1 MADLLSIG
9 LSGLAAS
16 KTQLSI
22 TGHNISNVNTPGYSR
37 QDATQA
43 TRSPQFSGAGYI
55 GSGTTL
61 VEVRRSYSEFL
72 TSQLRSSTSLS
83 GDVEAYKSQIDQ
95 LDSLLAGTTT
105 GITPSLQKFFSAMQ
119 TAAEDPANIPARQ
132 LVLAEAE
139 GLARRFNTVYDRLSE
154 QNNFTNKQMSAV
166 TDQVNR
172 LAGSIGKLNESI
184 AIAAANGK
192 QPNDLLDARDEAVR
206 QLSGYIGVTVVPQ
219 DDSSFNIFIGSGQPL
234 VVGSA
239 VAKLEVVPG
248 QGDPN
253 RHEVQF
259 ISGGSRQGIT
269 SQISGGELGGL
280 VRYRQEVLDSTMNS
294 LGRLALAVSDQVNT
308 QLGQGL
314 DLKGQVGSALFGDY
328 NDPALAKLR
337 VNAFAENTGNIQPE
351 LYITASDLLTTS
363 DYRVEFD
370 GAGYT
375 ARRLSDGKAMTVSP
389 AAPGAYPATLT
400 FSDPNVT
407 PPALPRDQ
415 GFELVIGSSP
425 AAGDKFSLQPTRRG
439 ASDIKA
445 TLDQA
450 DQLAFAAPMRAES
463 KLQNRGTGVIGQP
476 SLVAGPSPISRTA
489 LAVANLPLGANL
501 SADGKTYT
509 LGALPTGWSYVAK
522 GGDPIVPQ
530 RSANGDLIEP
540 LADQDGNPLARVMD
554 EDGQPLEVNGQPVV
568 APAMT
573 LGNSNTVRLAY
584 AAADGETYQFEL
596 SMSGRPMAGDEFAL
610 AFNQNGVSDN
620 RNALKLVELQSKQTV
635 GVTGGIAGSGFSFT
649 DGYGELVER
658 VGTLT
663 AQARM
668 DSEAT
673 GAILKQATDNRD
685 SLSAVNLD
693 EEAANLIKF
702 EQYYNASAQI
712 IQVARSLFDTLISS
726 FR

>member
-1 MADLLSIG
+1 MADLLNIG
-9 LSGLAAS
+9 LSGLSAS

-22 TGHNISNVNTPGYSR
+22 TGHNITNVNTPGFSR
-37 QDATQA
+37 QNASQA
-43 TRSPQFSGAGYI
+43 TTSPQFSGAGYI

-61 VEVRRSYSEFL
+61 VDVRRTYSEFL
-72 TSQLRSSTSLS
+72 TNQVRSSTALNS
-83 GDVEAYKSQIDQ
+83 DVAAYKSQIDQ
-95 LDSLLAGTTT
+95 LDSLLAGSTT
-105 GITPSLQKFFSAMQ
+105 GITPSLQSFFSALQ

-154 QNNFTNKQMSAV
+154 QNSFTNKQMAAV

-172 LAGSIGKLNESI
+172 LAGSIGSLNEAI
-184 AIAAANGK
+184 AVAAANGK

-206 QLSGYIGVTVVPQ
+206 QLSSYIGVTVVPQ

-234 VVGSA
+234 VVGSS
-239 VAKLEVVPG
+239 VARLEVVPG

-253 RHEVQF
+253 RHEVQY

-269 SQISGGELGGL
+269 SQITGGELGGL
-280 VRYRQEVLDSTMNS
+280 IRYREEVLDSTMNS
-294 LGRLALAVSDQVNT
+294 LGRLALAVSDQINS

-337 VNAFAENTGNIQPE
+337 VNAFSGNSSSAQPALNITNT
-351 LYITASDLLTTS
+351 SSLTTS
-363 DYRVEFD
+363 DYLMEYD
-370 GAGYT
+370 GSSYKV
-375 ARRLSDGKAMTVSP
+375 RRLSDNQPMTVTP
-389 AAPGAYPATLT
+389 TVDDDGNLMLT
-400 FSDPNVT
+400 IADKNG
-407 PPALPRDQ
+407 RDQ
-415 GFELVIGSSP
+415 GFQIVPGTLSP
-425 AAGDKFSLQPTRRG
+425 AAGDKFTLQPTRRG
-439 ASDIKA
+439 ATDISA
-445 TLDQA
+445 ILDQA
-450 DQLAFAAPMRAES
+450 DQLAFASPVRAES
-463 KLQNRGTGVIGQP
+463 DLQNAGTGAISQP
-476 SLVAGPSPISRTA
+476 DMVSAPSPIS
-489 LAVANLPLGANL
+489 LADLEEAFGSSGLELKASVSG
-501 SADGKTYT
+501 DTYT
-509 LGALPTGWSYVAK
+509 LTLPTGWSYVDEN
-522 GGDPIVPQ
+522 GEPLVDEDT
-530 RSANGDLIEP
+530 GDLLTPEFK
-540 LADQDGNPLARVMD
+540 A
-554 EDGQPLEVNGQPVV
+554 
-568 APAMT
+568 
-573 LGNSNTVRLAY
+573 GNSNSVRLAY
-584 AAADGETYQFEL
+584 TGASGETYQFDF
-596 SMSGRPMAGDEFAL
+596 SVSGRPQTGDSFSL
-610 AFNQNGVSDN
+610 TFNQSGVSDN
-620 RNALKLVELQSKQTV
+620 RNALKLADLQSKQTV
-635 GVTGGIAGSGFSFT
+635 GVDGSVAGSGFSFT

-668 DSEAT
+668 DNEAT

>member
-22 TGHNISNVNTPGYSR
+22 TGHNITNVNTPGYSR
-37 QDATQA
+37 QDASQA

-55 GSGTTL
+55 GSGTSL
-61 VEVRRSYSEFL
+61 VDVRRSYSEFL
-72 TSQLRSSTSLS
+72 TSQLRSSTSLNR
-83 GDVEAYKSQIDQ
+83 DVEAYKSQIDQ

-105 GITPSLQKFFSAMQ
+105 GITPSLQKFFSALQ

-172 LAGSIGKLNESI
+172 LAGSIGSLNEAI

-219 DDSSFNIFIGSGQPL
+219 DDSSFNVFIGSGQPL
-234 VVGSA
+234 VVGST

-269 SQISGGELGGL
+269 SQITGGELGGL
-280 VRYRQEVLDSTMNS
+280 IRYREEVLDSTMNS
-294 LGRLALAVSDQVNT
+294 LGRLSLAVSDQVNT
-308 QLGQGL
+308 QLKQGL
-314 DLKGQVGSALFGDY
+314 DLKGDVGVDLFKDINSADLVDKRSFPTGIDVSIT
-328 NDPALAKLR
+328 DTSKL
-337 VNAFAENTGNIQPE
+337 
-351 LYITASDLLTTS
+351 TASD
-363 DYRVEFD
+363 YQVEFVSAGTFRIRPSG
-370 GAGYT
+370 GAWLAGTHPVDSAIAELGFSISAPADPSVTSYT
-375 ARRLSDGKAMTVSP
+375 VM
-389 AAPGAYPATLT
+389 
-400 FSDPNVT
+400 
-407 PPALPRDQ
+407 
-415 GFELVIGSSP
+415 
-425 AAGDKFSLQPTRRG
+425 PTRRA
-439 ASDIKA
+439 ASGIAVD
-445 TLDQA
+445 LDQA
-450 DQLAFAAPMRAES
+450 DQLAFAAPVRSEAE
-463 KLQNRGTGVIGQP
+463 LQNAGTGVIGQP
-476 SLVAGPSPISRTA
+476 DLLLGPSPISFTA
-489 LAVANLPLGANL
+489 LQGVFGSTGSTLTFTADPDAVTIAGG
-501 SADGKTYT
+501 SAQFRIVNNSTT
-509 LGALPTGWSYVAK
+509 PPTVSF
-522 GGDPIVPQ
+522 
-530 RSANGDLIEP
+530 
-540 LADQDGNPLARVMD
+540 
-554 EDGQPLEVNGQPVV
+554 
-568 APAMT
+568 
-573 LGNSNTVRLAY
+573 SNTATVTPGQRNSLILE
-584 AAADGETYQFEL
+584 GGGYQFEFSL
-596 SMSGRPMAGDEFAL
+596 SGTPKDGDEFTMD
-610 AFNQNGVSDN
+610 FNQSGVSDN
-620 RNALKLVELQSKQTV
+620 RNALKLVDLQSKQTV
-635 GVTGGIAGSGFSFT
+635 GVSLGADGKVISGVSFT

-673 GAILKQATDNRD
+673 GSILKQATDNRD

>member
-9 LSGLAAS
+9 LSGLSAS

-22 TGHNISNVNTPGYSR
+22 TGHNITNVNTPGYSR
-37 QDATQA
+37 QDASQA

-55 GSGTTL
+55 GSGTSL
-61 VEVRRSYSEFL
+61 VDVRRSYSEFL
-72 TSQLRSSTSLS
+72 TSQLRSSTSLNS
-83 GDVEAYKSQIDQ
+83 DVEAYKSQIDQ

-105 GITPSLQKFFSAMQ
+105 GITPSLQKFFSALQ

-154 QNNFTNKQMSAV
+154 QNSFTNKQMSAV

-172 LAGSIGKLNESI
+172 LAGSIGSLNEAI

-219 DDSSFNIFIGSGQPL
+219 DDSSFNVFIGSGQPL
-234 VVGSA
+234 VVGST

-269 SQISGGELGGL
+269 SQITGGELGGL
-280 VRYRQEVLDSTMNS
+280 IRYREEVLDSTMNS
-294 LGRLALAVSDQVNT
+294 LGRLSLAVSDQVNT
-308 QLGQGL
+308 QLRQGL
-314 DLKGQVGSALFGDY
+314 DLKGDVGEALFGNY
-328 NDPALAKLR
+328 NEPALAKLR
-337 VNAFAENTGNIQPE
+337 VNAFAGNSNAQPV
-351 LYITASDLLTTS
+351 LNITDPSVLTTS
-363 DYRVEFD
+363 DYLMEYDASGPKV
-370 GAGYT
+370 
-375 ARRLSDGKAMTVSP
+375 RRLSDNQLM
-389 AAPGAYPATLT
+389 
-400 FSDPNVT
+400 NVT
-407 PPALPRDQ
+407 DTTPPTGVLTITDKAGVDQ
-415 GFELVIGSSP
+415 GFQVVLGSP
-425 AAGDKFSLQPTRRG
+425 APVAGDKFSLQPTRRG
-439 ASDIKA
+439 AADIKA

-450 DQLAFAAPMRAES
+450 DQLAFAAPVRAQS
-463 KLQNRGTGVIGQP
+463 TLQNSGTGMIGQP
-476 SLVAGPSPISRTA
+476 DLLSGPSPIDAAALSTA
-489 LAVANLPLGANL
+489 FEELTLTY
-501 SADGKTYT
+501 DGNGLT
-509 LGALPTGWSYVAK
+509 LPTPPPAGLTLSPAS
-522 GGDPIVPQ
+522 IT
-530 RSANGDLIEP
+530 A
-540 LADQDGNPLARVMD
+540 
-554 EDGQPLEVNGQPVV
+554 GQTNTLNLTLTTGT
-568 APAMT
+568 AP
-573 LGNSNTVRLAY
+573 NQQQYIFEFTV
-584 AAADGETYQFEL
+584 
-596 SMSGRPMAGDEFAL
+596 SGRPAANDTFSFN
-610 AFNQNGVSDN
+610 FNQSGVSDN
-620 RNALKLVELQSKQTV
+620 RNALKLVDLQTKQTV
-635 GVTGGIAGSGFSFT
+635 GVSANVAGSGFSFT

-673 GAILKQATDNRD
+673 GSILKQATDNRD

>member
-1 MADLLSIG
+1 MADLLNIG
-9 LSGLAAS
+9 LSGLSAS

-22 TGHNISNVNTPGYSR
+22 TGHNITNVNTPGFSR
-37 QDATQA
+37 QSANQA
-43 TRSPQFSGAGYI
+43 TTAPQFSGAGYI

-61 VEVRRSYSEFL
+61 IDVRRTYSEFL
-72 TSQLRSSTSLS
+72 TSQVRSSTALNS
-83 GDVEAYKSQIDQ
+83 DVAAYKSQIDQ

-105 GITPSLQKFFSAMQ
+105 GITPSLQSFFSALQ

-132 LVLAEAE
+132 LVLAESE

-154 QNNFTNKQMSAV
+154 QNSFTNKQMSAV

-172 LAGSIGKLNESI
+172 LAGSIGSLNEAI
-184 AIAAANGK
+184 AVAAANGK

-206 QLSGYIGVTVVPQ
+206 DLSTYIGVTVVPQ

-234 VVGSA
+234 VVGSS
-239 VAKLEVVPG
+239 VARLEVVPG

-269 SQISGGELGGL
+269 SQITGGELGGL
-280 VRYRQEVLDSTMNS
+280 IRYREEVLDTTMNS
-294 LGRLALAVSDQVNT
+294 LGRLALAVSDQVNS

-328 NDPALAKLR
+328 NDPALMKLR
-337 VNAFAENTGNIQPE
+337 VNAFSGNTTNAQPAMK
-351 LYITASDLLTTS
+351 ITETSLLTTS
-363 DYRVEFD
+363 DYLMEYD
-370 GAGYT
+370 GTNYKV
-375 ARRLSDGKAMTVSP
+375 RRLSDNQPMTATP
-389 AAPGAYPATLT
+389 AADGTLVIK
-400 FSDPNVT
+400 DKNG
-407 PPALPRDQ
+407 RDQ
-415 GFELVIGSSP
+415 GFQIVPGSPSP
-425 AAGDKFSLQPTRRG
+425 VAGDKFTLQPTRRG
-439 ASDIKA
+439 ATDVTA
-445 TLDQA
+445 VLDQA
-450 DQLAFAAPMRAES
+450 DQLAFAAPVRAES
-463 KLQNRGTGVIGQP
+463 HLQNSGNGAIGQP
-476 SLVAGPSPISRTA
+476 DMISGPSPIDSA
-489 LAVANLPLGANL
+489 ELKAVF
-501 SADGKTYT
+501 DGLTLTYDGT
-509 LGALPTGWSYVAK
+509 GLVLPTPAPAGLVLTPSAITAGQTNK
-522 GGDPIVPQ
+522 LGLTLTTGTAPDQ
-530 RSANGDLIEP
+530 REYKFEFTVSGRPANGD
-540 LADQDGNPLARVMD
+540 
-554 EDGQPLEVNGQPVV
+554 
-568 APAMT
+568 T
-573 LGNSNTVRLAY
+573 FS
-584 AAADGETYQFEL
+584 F
-596 SMSGRPMAGDEFAL
+596 S
-610 AFNQNGVSDN
+610 FNQSGVSDN
-620 RNALKLVELQSKQTV
+620 RNALKLVDLQSKQTV
-635 GVTGGIAGSGFSFT
+635 GVDGTVAGSGFSFT

-668 DSEAT
+668 DNDAT

>member
-22 TGHNISNVNTPGYSR
+22 TGHNITNVNTPGYSR

-83 GDVEAYKSQIDQ
+83 ADVEAYKSQINQ

-105 GITPSLQKFFSAMQ
+105 GITPSLQKFFSALQ

-172 LAGSIGKLNESI
+172 LAGSIGSLNEAI

-219 DDSSFNIFIGSGQPL
+219 DDKSFNIFIGSGQPL
-234 VVGSA
+234 VVGST
-239 VAKLEVVPG
+239 VARLEVVPG

-269 SQISGGELGGL
+269 SQITGGELGGL
-280 VRYRQEVLDSTMNS
+280 IRYREEVLDSTMNS

-314 DLKGQVGSALFGDY
+314 DLKGQVGSALFGNY
-328 NDPALAKLR
+328 NDPALARLR
-337 VNAFAENTGNIQPE
+337 VNAFAGNSNAQPVLNITNTSQ
-351 LYITASDLLTTS
+351 LSTS
-363 DYRVEFD
+363 DYLMEYD
-370 GAGYT
+370 GSSYKI
-375 ARRLSDGKAMTVSP
+375 RRLSDNQLMTATENP
-389 AAPGAYPATLT
+389 AGTLSIT
-400 FSDPNVT
+400 DKNG
-407 PPALPRDQ
+407 RDQ
-415 GFELVIGSSP
+415 GFQIVLGNLPP
-425 AAGDKFSLQPTRRG
+425 APGDKFSLQPTRRG

-450 DQLAFAAPMRAES
+450 DQLAFAAPIRAES

-476 SLVAGPSPISRTA
+476 SLVAGPSPISRDA
-489 LAVANLPLGANL
+489 LAVANLSLGANL

-540 LADQDGNPLARVMD
+540 LADQDGNPLARVLD
-554 EDGQPLEVNGQPVV
+554 DDGQPLEVNGQPVV

-573 LGNSNTVRLAY
+573 MGNSNTVRLAY
-584 AAADGETYQFEL
+584 AAADGETYRFEL

-620 RNALKLVELQSKQTV
+620 RNALKLVDLQSKQTV
-635 GVTGGIAGSGFSFT
+635 GVTAGIAGSGFSFT

-712 IQVARSLFDTLISS
+712 IQVARSLFDTLIST

>member
-22 TGHNISNVNTPGYSR
+22 TGHNITNVNTPGYSR
-37 QDATQA
+37 QDASQA

-55 GSGTTL
+55 GSGTSL
-61 VEVRRSYSEFL
+61 VDVRRSYSEFL
-72 TSQLRSSTSLS
+72 TSQLRSSTSLNR
-83 GDVEAYKSQIDQ
+83 DVEAYKSQIDQ

-105 GITPSLQKFFSAMQ
+105 GITPSLQKFFSALQ

-154 QNNFTNKQMSAV
+154 QNNFTNKQMAAV

-172 LAGSIGKLNESI
+172 LAGSIGSLNEAI
-184 AIAAANGK
+184 AVAAANGK

-219 DDSSFNIFIGSGQPL
+219 DDSSFNVFIGSGQPL
-234 VVGSA
+234 VVGST

-269 SQISGGELGGL
+269 SQITGGELGGL
-280 VRYRQEVLDSTMNS
+280 IRYREEVLDSTMNS
-294 LGRLALAVSDQVNT
+294 LGRLSLAVSDQVNT
-308 QLGQGL
+308 QLRQGL
-314 DLKGQVGSALFGDY
+314 DLKGDVGEALFGNY
-328 NDPALAKLR
+328 NEPALAKLR
-337 VNAFAENTGNIQPE
+337 VNAFAGNSNAQPV
-351 LYITASDLLTTS
+351 LNITDPSVLTTS
-363 DYRVEFD
+363 DYLMEYDPSGPKV
-370 GAGYT
+370 
-375 ARRLSDGKAMTVSP
+375 RRLSDNQLM
-389 AAPGAYPATLT
+389 
-400 FSDPNVT
+400 NVT
-407 PPALPRDQ
+407 DTTPPTGVLTITDKAGVDQ
-415 GFELVIGSSP
+415 GFQVVLGSP
-425 AAGDKFSLQPTRRG
+425 APVADDKFSLQPTRRG
-439 ASDIKA
+439 AADITA
-445 TLDQA
+445 VLDQA
-450 DQLAFAAPMRAES
+450 DQLAFAAPVRAEAG
-463 KLQNRGTGVIGQP
+463 LQNSGTGKITQP
-476 SLVAGPSPISRTA
+476 DLVSVLDASNPE
-489 LAVANLPLGANL
+489 LAVDAKQAMEALQ
-501 SADGKTYT
+501 TY
-509 LGALPTGWSYVAK
+509 
-522 GGDPIVPQ
+522 
-530 RSANGDLIEP
+530 
-540 LADQDGNPLARVMD
+540 
-554 EDGQPLEVNGQPVV
+554 
-568 APAMT
+568 
-573 LGNSNTVRLAY
+573 LGNGRLLEFG
-584 AAADGETYQFEL
+584 AAGNFSLPAGVTSVPDLAAGGFKSGQTNSVKLAFETGGYKYEL
-596 SMSGRPMAGDEFAL
+596 SVQLSGTPNAGDDFTL
-610 AFNQNGVSDN
+610 DFNQSGVSDN
-620 RNALKLVELQSKQTV
+620 RNALKLVDLQSKQTV
-635 GVTGGIAGSGFSFT
+635 GVSLDADGNVISGVSFT

-673 GAILKQATDNRD
+673 GSILKQATDNRD

>member
-22 TGHNISNVNTPGYSR
+22 TGHNITNVNTPGYSR

-83 GDVEAYKSQIDQ
+83 ADVEAYKSQINQ

-105 GITPSLQKFFSAMQ
+105 GITPSLQKFFSALQ

-172 LAGSIGKLNESI
+172 LAGSIGSLNEAI

-219 DDSSFNIFIGSGQPL
+219 DDSSFNVFIGSGQPL
-234 VVGSA
+234 VVGSK
-239 VAKLEVVPG
+239 VARLEVVPG

-269 SQISGGELGGL
+269 SQITGGELGGL
-280 VRYRQEVLDSTMNS
+280 IRYREEVLDSTMNS
-294 LGRLALAVSDQVNT
+294 LGRLALSVSDQVNA

-314 DLKGQVGSALFGDY
+314 DLKGQVGSALFGNY

-337 VNAFAENTGNIQPE
+337 VNAFVGNSNAQP
-351 LYITASDLLTTS
+351 LMNITDTSVLTTS
-363 DYRVEFD
+363 DYLMEYD
-370 GAGYT
+370 GSSYKV
-375 ARRLSDGKAMTVSP
+375 RRLSDNQLMTVAENP
-389 AAPGAYPATLT
+389 VGTLSFT
-400 FSDPNVT
+400 DKNG
-407 PPALPRDQ
+407 RDQ
-415 GFELVIGSSP
+415 GFQVVLGNP
-425 AAGDKFSLQPTRRG
+425 APTAGDKFSLQPTRRG

-450 DQLAFAAPMRAES
+450 DQLAFAAPVRAQS
-463 KLQNRGTGVIGQP
+463 TLQNSGTGAIGQP
-476 SLVAGPSPISRTA
+476 NLLSAPSPIDPAA
-489 LAVANLPLGANL
+489 LAAAFEGLTLTY
-501 SADGKTYT
+501 DGSGLT
-509 LGALPTGWSYVAK
+509 LPT
-522 GGDPIVPQ
+522 P
-530 RSANGDLIEP
+530 
-540 LADQDGNPLARVMD
+540 
-554 EDGQPLEVNGQPVV
+554 
-568 APAMT
+568 APAGLVLSPSTVTAGQTNT
-573 LGNSNTVRLAY
+573 LNLTLTTGTAPNEQQYS
-584 AAADGETYQFEL
+584 FEFTL
-596 SMSGRPMAGDEFAL
+596 SGRPAAGDTFT
-610 AFNQNGVSDN
+610 FNYNQSGVSDN
-620 RNALKLVELQSKQTV
+620 RNALKLVDLQSKQTV
-635 GVTGGIAGSGFSFT
+635 GVTAGIAGSGFSFT

-712 IQVARSLFDTLISS
+712 IQVARSLFDTLIST

>member
-22 TGHNISNVNTPGYSR
+22 TGHNITNVNTPGYSR
-37 QDATQA
+37 QDASQA

-55 GSGTTL
+55 GSGTSL
-61 VEVRRSYSEFL
+61 VDVRRSYSEFL
-72 TSQLRSSTSLS
+72 TSQLRSSTSLNR
-83 GDVEAYKSQIDQ
+83 DVEAYKSQIDQ

-105 GITPSLQKFFSAMQ
+105 GITPSLQSFFSALQ

-154 QNNFTNKQMSAV
+154 QNNFTNKQMAAV

-172 LAGSIGKLNESI
+172 LAGSIGSLNEAI
-184 AIAAANGK
+184 AVAAANGK

-234 VVGSA
+234 VVGST

-259 ISGGSRQGIT
+259 VSGGSRQGVT
-269 SQISGGELGGL
+269 SQITGGELGGL
-280 VRYRQEVLDSTMNS
+280 IRYREEVLDSTMNS

-314 DLKGQVGSALFGDY
+314 DLKGQVGSVLFGNY
-328 NDPALAKLR
+328 NDPALARLR
-337 VNAFAENTGNIQPE
+337 VNAFAGNSNAQPVLNVTNTSQ
-351 LYITASDLLTTS
+351 LSTS
-363 DYRVEFD
+363 DYLMEYD
-370 GAGYT
+370 GSSYKI
-375 ARRLSDGKAMTVSP
+375 RRLSDNQLMTATENP
-389 AAPGAYPATLT
+389 AGTLSIT
-400 FSDPNVT
+400 DKNG
-407 PPALPRDQ
+407 RDQ
-415 GFELVIGSSP
+415 GFQIVLGNPPP
-425 AAGDKFSLQPTRRG
+425 APGDKFSLQPTRRG

-450 DQLAFAAPMRAES
+450 DQLAFAAPIRAES

-476 SLVAGPSPISRTA
+476 SLVAGPSPISRDA
-489 LAVANLPLGANL
+489 LAVANLSLGANL

-540 LADQDGNPLARVMD
+540 LADQDGNPLARVLD
-554 EDGQPLEVNGQPVV
+554 DDGQPLEVNGQPVV

-573 LGNSNTVRLAY
+573 MGNSNTVRLAY
-584 AAADGETYQFEL
+584 AAADGETYRFEL

-620 RNALKLVELQSKQTV
+620 RNALKLVDLQSKQTI
-635 GVTGGIAGSGFSFT
+635 GVTAGIAGSGFSFT

>member
-1 MADLLSIG
+1 MADLLNIG

-22 TGHNISNVNTPGYSR
+22 TGHNITNVNTPGYSR
-37 QDATQA
+37 QDASQA
-43 TRSPQFSGAGYI
+43 TRSAQFSGAGYI

-61 VEVRRSYSEFL
+61 VDVRRTYSEFL
-72 TSQLRSSTSLS
+72 TSQLRSSTSLYS
-83 GDVEAYKSQIDQ
+83 DVAAYKSQIDQ
-95 LDSLLAGTTT
+95 LDSLLAGSTT
-105 GITPSLQKFFSAMQ
+105 GITPSLQSFFSALQ

-154 QNNFTNKQMSAV
+154 QNSFTNKQMAAV

-172 LAGSIGKLNESI
+172 LAGSIGSLNEAI
-184 AIAAANGK
+184 AVAAANGK

-206 QLSGYIGVTVVPQ
+206 QLSTYIGVTVVPQ

-234 VVGSA
+234 VVGSS
-239 VAKLEVVPG
+239 VARLEVVPG

-269 SQISGGELGGL
+269 SQITGGELGGL
-280 VRYRQEVLDSTMNS
+280 IRYREEVLDSTMNS
-294 LGRLALAVSDQVNT
+294 LGRLALAVSDQINS

-314 DLKGQVGSALFGDY
+314 DLKGQVGAALFGDY

-337 VNAFAENTGNIQPE
+337 VNAYSGNSGNAQPA
-351 LYITASDLLTTS
+351 LNITDTSVLTTS
-363 DYRVEFD
+363 DYLMEYD
-370 GAGYT
+370 GTNYKV
-375 ARRLSDGKAMTVSP
+375 RRLSDNQPMTVTT
-389 AAPGAYPATLT
+389 AADGTLT
-400 FSDPNVT
+400 ITDRSG
-407 PPALPRDQ
+407 RDQ
-415 GFELVIGSSP
+415 GFQIVPGTPAP
-425 AAGDKFSLQPTRRG
+425 AAGDKFTLQPTRRG
-439 ASDIKA
+439 ATDISA
-445 TLDQA
+445 VLDQA
-450 DQLAFAAPMRAES
+450 DQLAFASPVRAGS
-463 KLQNRGTGVIGQP
+463 DLQNAGTGAISQP
-476 SLVAGPSPISRTA
+476 DMVSAPSPIDLAELNTA
-489 LAVANLPLGANL
+489 FGSGLNLTANVNAN
-501 SADGKTYT
+501 GTYT
-509 LGALPTGWSYVAK
+509 LTDAGSLPAGWSYVDEK
-522 GGDPIVPQ
+522 
-530 RSANGDLIEP
+530 
-540 LADQDGNPLARVMD
+540 GNPLAA
-554 EDGQPLEVNGQPVV
+554 
-568 APAMT
+568 APT
-573 LGNSNTVRLAY
+573 LQSGNSNTVRLAY
-584 AAADGETYQFEL
+584 TGASGETYRFDF
-596 SMSGRPMAGDEFAL
+596 SVSGRPQTDDSFSL
-610 AFNQNGVSDN
+610 TFNQSGVSDN
-620 RNALKLVELQSKQTV
+620 RNALKLADLQSKQTV
-635 GVTGGIAGSGFSFT
+635 GVDGSVAGSGFSFT

>member
-9 LSGLAAS
+9 LSGLSAS

-22 TGHNISNVNTPGYSR
+22 TGHNITNVNTPGYSR
-37 QDATQA
+37 QDASQA

-55 GSGTTL
+55 GSGTSL
-61 VEVRRSYSEFL
+61 VDVRRSYSEFL
-72 TSQLRSSTSLS
+72 TSQLRSSTSLNS
-83 GDVEAYKSQIDQ
+83 DVKAYKSQIDQ

-105 GITPSLQKFFSAMQ
+105 GITPSLQKFFSALQ

-154 QNNFTNKQMSAV
+154 QNSFTNKQMSAV

-172 LAGSIGKLNESI
+172 LAGSIGSLNEAI

-219 DDSSFNIFIGSGQPL
+219 DDSSFNVFIGSGQPL
-234 VVGSA
+234 VVGST

-269 SQISGGELGGL
+269 SQITGGELGGL
-280 VRYRQEVLDSTMNS
+280 IRYREEVLDSTMNS
-294 LGRLALAVSDQVNT
+294 LGRLSLAVSDQVNT

-314 DLKGQVGSALFGDY
+314 DLKGNVGVDLFKDINSADLVDKRSFPTGIDVSIT
-328 NDPALAKLR
+328 DASKL
-337 VNAFAENTGNIQPE
+337 
-351 LYITASDLLTTS
+351 TASD
-363 DYRVEFD
+363 YQVEFVSAGTFRIRPSG
-370 GAGYT
+370 GAWLAGTHPVESAIAELGFSISAPADPSVTSYT
-375 ARRLSDGKAMTVSP
+375 VM
-389 AAPGAYPATLT
+389 
-400 FSDPNVT
+400 
-407 PPALPRDQ
+407 
-415 GFELVIGSSP
+415 
-425 AAGDKFSLQPTRRG
+425 PTRRA
-439 ASDIKA
+439 ASGIAID
-445 TLDQA
+445 LDQA

-463 KLQNRGTGVIGQP
+463 ELQNGGTGVIGQP
-476 SLVAGPSPISRTA
+476 DLIAGPSPIDKT
-489 LAVANLPLGANL
+489 VLGAANL
-501 SADGKTYT
+501 SFDVTLSPDGKSYS
-509 LGALPTGWSYVAK
+509 LSDPLPANWSYVDA
-522 GGDPIVPQ
+522 
-530 RSANGDLIEP
+530 A
-540 LADQDGNPLARVMD
+540 GNAVTP
-554 EDGQPLEVNGQPVV
+554 
-568 APAMT
+568 APSFVSGST
-573 LGNSNTVRLAY
+573 NTVNLAY
-584 AAADGETYQFEL
+584 TSGGETYRFQL
-596 SMSGRPMAGDEFAL
+596 SLGGRPQTGDGFSL
-610 AFNQNGVSDN
+610 SFNSSGVSDN
-620 RNALKLVELQSKQTV
+620 RNALKLVDLQSKQTV
-635 GVTGGIAGSGFSFT
+635 GVTVDATGKTISGASFT

-673 GAILKQATDNRD
+673 GSILKQATDNRD

>member
-9 LSGLAAS
+9 LSGLSAS

-22 TGHNISNVNTPGYSR
+22 TGHNITNVNTPGYSR
-37 QDATQA
+37 QDASQA

-55 GSGTTL
+55 GSGTSL
-61 VEVRRSYSEFL
+61 VDVRRSYSEFL
-72 TSQLRSSTSLS
+72 TSQLRSSTSLNS
-83 GDVEAYKSQIDQ
+83 DVEAYKSQIDQ

-105 GITPSLQKFFSAMQ
+105 GITPSLQKFFSALQ

-154 QNNFTNKQMSAV
+154 QNSFTNKQMSAV

-172 LAGSIGKLNESI
+172 LAGSIGSLNEAI

-219 DDSSFNIFIGSGQPL
+219 DDSSFNVFIGSGQPL
-234 VVGSA
+234 VVGST

-269 SQISGGELGGL
+269 SQITGGELGGL
-280 VRYRQEVLDSTMNS
+280 IRYREEVLDSTMNS
-294 LGRLALAVSDQVNT
+294 LGRLSLAVSDQVNT
-308 QLGQGL
+308 QLRQGL
-314 DLKGQVGSALFGDY
+314 DLKGGVGEALFGNY
-328 NDPALAKLR
+328 NEPALAKLR
-337 VNAFAENTGNIQPE
+337 VNAFAGNSDAQPV
-351 LYITASDLLTTS
+351 LNITDTSVLTTS
-363 DYRVEFD
+363 DYLMEYDASGPKV
-370 GAGYT
+370 
-375 ARRLSDGKAMTVSP
+375 RRLSDNQLMTVTESP
-389 AAPGAYPATLT
+389 AGTL
-400 FSDPNVT
+400 SIADKNGV
-407 PPALPRDQ
+407 DQ
-415 GFELVIGSSP
+415 GFQVVLGNP
-425 AAGDKFSLQPTRRG
+425 APAVGDKFSLQPTRRG
-439 ASDIKA
+439 AADIKA

-450 DQLAFAAPMRAES
+450 DQLAFAAPVRAES
-463 KLQNRGTGVIGQP
+463 NLQNAGTGAIGQP
-476 SLVAGPSPISRTA
+476 DMTSGPSPISISALQGLFGSNGATLTFTEPDTVTITGGTA
-489 LAVANLPLGANL
+489 QFRSVDDSTTPPTVSYSATATIQPGQSNSLVVGDAN
-501 SADGKTYT
+501 
-509 LGALPTGWSYVAK
+509 
-522 GGDPIVPQ
+522 
-530 RSANGDLIEP
+530 
-540 LADQDGNPLARVMD
+540 
-554 EDGQPLEVNGQPVV
+554 
-568 APAMT
+568 
-573 LGNSNTVRLAY
+573 
-584 AAADGETYQFEL
+584 YQFEFSL
-596 SMSGRPMAGDEFAL
+596 SGTPKDNDRFAM
-610 AFNQNGVSDN
+610 AFNQSGVSDN
-620 RNALKLVELQSKQTV
+620 RNALKLVDLQTKQTV
-635 GVTGGIAGSGFSFT
+635 GVDAAVNGSGFSFT

-673 GAILKQATDNRD
+673 GSILKQATDNRD

>member
-9 LSGLAAS
+9 LSGLSAS

-22 TGHNISNVNTPGYSR
+22 TGHNITNVNTPGYSR
-37 QDATQA
+37 QDASQA

-55 GSGTTL
+55 GSGTSL
-61 VEVRRSYSEFL
+61 VDVRRSYSEFL
-72 TSQLRSSTSLS
+72 TSQLRSSTSLNS
-83 GDVEAYKSQIDQ
+83 DVEAYKSQIDQ

-105 GITPSLQKFFSAMQ
+105 GITPSLQKFFSALQ

-154 QNNFTNKQMSAV
+154 QNSFTNKQMSAV

-172 LAGSIGKLNESI
+172 LAGSIGSLNEAI

-219 DDSSFNIFIGSGQPL
+219 DDSSFNVFIGSGQPL
-234 VVGSA
+234 VVGST

-269 SQISGGELGGL
+269 SQITGGELGGL
-280 VRYRQEVLDSTMNS
+280 IRYREEVLDSTMNS
-294 LGRLALAVSDQVNT
+294 LGRLSLAVSDQVNT
-308 QLGQGL
+308 QLRQGL
-314 DLKGQVGSALFGDY
+314 DLKGDVGVDLFKDINSADLVDKRSFPTGIDVSIT
-328 NDPALAKLR
+328 DTSKL
-337 VNAFAENTGNIQPE
+337 
-351 LYITASDLLTTS
+351 TASD
-363 DYRVEFD
+363 YQVEFVSAGTFRIRPSG
-370 GAGYT
+370 GAWLAGTHPVDSAIAELGFSISAPADPSVTSYT
-375 ARRLSDGKAMTVSP
+375 VM
-389 AAPGAYPATLT
+389 
-400 FSDPNVT
+400 
-407 PPALPRDQ
+407 
-415 GFELVIGSSP
+415 
-425 AAGDKFSLQPTRRG
+425 PTRRA
-439 ASDIKA
+439 ASGIAID
-445 TLDQA
+445 LDQA
-450 DQLAFAAPMRAES
+450 DQLAFAAPMRAASE
-463 KLQNRGTGVIGQP
+463 LQNGGTGVIGQP
-476 SLVAGPSPISRTA
+476 DLIAGPSPIDKT
-489 LAVANLPLGANL
+489 VLGAANL
-501 SADGKTYT
+501 SFDVTLSPDGKSYS
-509 LGALPTGWSYVAK
+509 LSDPLPANWSYVDA
-522 GGDPIVPQ
+522 
-530 RSANGDLIEP
+530 A
-540 LADQDGNPLARVMD
+540 GNAVTP
-554 EDGQPLEVNGQPVV
+554 
-568 APAMT
+568 APSFVSGST
-573 LGNSNTVRLAY
+573 NTVNLAY
-584 AAADGETYQFEL
+584 TSGGETYRFQL
-596 SMSGRPMAGDEFAL
+596 SLGGRPQTGDGFAL
-610 AFNQNGVSDN
+610 SFNSSGVSDN
-620 RNALKLVELQSKQTV
+620 RNALKLVDLQSKQTV
-635 GVTGGIAGSGFSFT
+635 GVTVDATGKTISGASFT

-673 GAILKQATDNRD
+673 GSILKQATDNRD

>member
-9 LSGLAAS
+9 LSGLSAS

-22 TGHNISNVNTPGYSR
+22 TGHNITNVNTPGYSR
-37 QDATQA
+37 QDASQA

-55 GSGTTL
+55 GSGTSL
-61 VEVRRSYSEFL
+61 VDVRRSYSEFL
-72 TSQLRSSTSLS
+72 TSQLRSSTSLNS
-83 GDVEAYKSQIDQ
+83 DVEAYKSQIDQ

-105 GITPSLQKFFSAMQ
+105 GITPSLQKFFSALQ

-154 QNNFTNKQMSAV
+154 QNSFTNKQMSAV

-172 LAGSIGKLNESI
+172 LAGSIGSLNEAI

-219 DDSSFNIFIGSGQPL
+219 DDSSFNVFIGSGQPL
-234 VVGSA
+234 VVGST

-269 SQISGGELGGL
+269 SQITGGELGGL
-280 VRYRQEVLDSTMNS
+280 IRYREEVLDSTMNS
-294 LGRLALAVSDQVNT
+294 LGRLSLAVSDQVNT
-308 QLGQGL
+308 QLRQGL
-314 DLKGQVGSALFGDY
+314 DLKGDVGEALFGNY
-328 NDPALAKLR
+328 NEPALAKLR
-337 VNAFAENTGNIQPE
+337 VNAFAGNSNAEPV
-351 LYITASDLLTTS
+351 LNITDPSVLTTS
-363 DYRVEFD
+363 DYLMEYDASGPKV
-370 GAGYT
+370 
-375 ARRLSDGKAMTVSP
+375 RRLSDNQLMTVTESP
-389 AAPGAYPATLT
+389 AGTL
-400 FSDPNVT
+400 SIADKNGV
-407 PPALPRDQ
+407 DQ
-415 GFELVIGSSP
+415 GFQVVLGNP
-425 AAGDKFSLQPTRRG
+425 APAVGDKFSLQPTRRG
-439 ASDIKA
+439 AADIKA

-450 DQLAFAAPMRAES
+450 DQLAFAAPVRAES
-463 KLQNRGTGVIGQP
+463 NLQNAGTGAIGQP
-476 SLVAGPSPISRTA
+476 DMTSGPSPISISALQGLFGSNGATLTFTEPDTVTITGGTA
-489 LAVANLPLGANL
+489 QFRSVDDSTTPPTVSYSATATIQPGQSNSLVVGDAN
-501 SADGKTYT
+501 
-509 LGALPTGWSYVAK
+509 
-522 GGDPIVPQ
+522 
-530 RSANGDLIEP
+530 
-540 LADQDGNPLARVMD
+540 
-554 EDGQPLEVNGQPVV
+554 
-568 APAMT
+568 
-573 LGNSNTVRLAY
+573 
-584 AAADGETYQFEL
+584 YQFEFSL
-596 SMSGRPMAGDEFAL
+596 SGTPKDNDRFAM
-610 AFNQNGVSDN
+610 AFNQSGVSDN
-620 RNALKLVELQSKQTV
+620 RNALKLVDLQTKQTV
-635 GVTGGIAGSGFSFT
+635 GVDAAVNGSGFSFT

-673 GAILKQATDNRD
+673 GSILKQATDNRD

>member
-16 KTQLSI
+16 KTQLAI
-22 TGHNISNVNTPGYSR
+22 TGHNITNVNTPGYSR

-43 TRSPQFSGAGYI
+43 TRSPQFSGAGYV

-61 VEVRRSYSEFL
+61 VEIRRSYSEFL

-83 GDVEAYKSQIDQ
+83 ADVEAYKSQINQ

-105 GITPSLQKFFSAMQ
+105 GITPSLQKFFSALQ

-172 LAGSIGKLNESI
+172 LAGSIGSLNEAI

-234 VVGSA
+234 VVGSP
-239 VAKLEVVPG
+239 VARLEVVPG

-269 SQISGGELGGL
+269 SQITGGELGGL
-280 VRYRQEVLDSTMNS
+280 IRYREEVLDSTMNS

-337 VNAFAENTGNIQPE
+337 VNAFAGNSNAQPVLNITNTSQ
-351 LYITASDLLTTS
+351 LSTS
-363 DYRVEFD
+363 DYLMEYD
-370 GAGYT
+370 GSSYKV
-375 ARRLSDGKAMTVSP
+375 RRLSDNQLMTATENP
-389 AAPGAYPATLT
+389 AGTLSIT
-400 FSDPNVT
+400 DKNG
-407 PPALPRDQ
+407 RDQ
-415 GFELVIGSSP
+415 GFQIVLGNPAP

-439 ASDIKA
+439 AADITA

-450 DQLAFAAPMRAES
+450 DQLAFAAPVRAQS
-463 KLQNRGTGVIGQP
+463 TLQNSGTGVIGQP
-476 SLVAGPSPISRTA
+476 NLLSGPSPIDA
-489 LAVANLPLGANL
+489 AAL
-501 SADGKTYT
+501 SAAFEGLTLTYDGSGLT
-509 LGALPTGWSYVAK
+509 LP
-522 GGDPIVPQ
+522 
-530 RSANGDLIEP
+530 
-540 LADQDGNPLARVMD
+540 
-554 EDGQPLEVNGQPVV
+554 
-568 APAMT
+568 APAPAGLT
-573 LGNSNTVRLAY
+573 LSPASITAGQTNTLNLTLTTGTAPNVQQY
-584 AAADGETYQFEL
+584 SFEF
-596 SMSGRPMAGDEFAL
+596 SVSGRPETNDTFSFN
-610 AFNQNGVSDN
+610 FNQSGVSDN
-620 RNALKLVELQSKQTV
+620 RNALKLVDLQTKQTV
-635 GVTGGIAGSGFSFT
+635 GVTPGIAGSGFSFT

>member
-9 LSGLAAS
+9 LSGLSAS

-22 TGHNISNVNTPGYSR
+22 TGHNITNVNTPGYSR
-37 QDATQA
+37 QDASQA

-55 GSGTTL
+55 GSGTSL
-61 VEVRRSYSEFL
+61 VDVRRSYSEFL
-72 TSQLRSSTSLS
+72 TSQLRSSTSLNR
-83 GDVEAYKSQIDQ
+83 DVEAYKSQIDQ

-105 GITPSLQKFFSAMQ
+105 GITPSLQKFFSALQ

-172 LAGSIGKLNESI
+172 LAGSIGSLNEAI

-219 DDSSFNIFIGSGQPL
+219 DDSSFNVFIGSGQPL
-234 VVGSA
+234 VVGST

-269 SQISGGELGGL
+269 SQITGGELGGL
-280 VRYRQEVLDSTMNS
+280 IRYREEVLDSTMNS
-294 LGRLALAVSDQVNT
+294 LGRLSLAVSDQVNT
-308 QLGQGL
+308 QLRQGL
-314 DLKGQVGSALFGDY
+314 DLKGDVGEALFGNY
-328 NDPALAKLR
+328 NEPALAKLR
-337 VNAFAENTGNIQPE
+337 INAFAGNSNAQPV
-351 LYITASDLLTTS
+351 LNITDPSVLTTS
-363 DYRVEFD
+363 DYLMEYDASGPKV
-370 GAGYT
+370 
-375 ARRLSDGKAMTVSP
+375 RRLSDNQLM
-389 AAPGAYPATLT
+389 
-400 FSDPNVT
+400 NVT
-407 PPALPRDQ
+407 DTTPPTGVLTITDKAGVDQ
-415 GFELVIGSSP
+415 GFQVILGSP
-425 AAGDKFSLQPTRRG
+425 APVAGDKFSLQPTRRG
-439 ASDIKA
+439 AADITA
-445 TLDQA
+445 VLDQA
-450 DQLAFAAPMRAES
+450 DQLAFAAPVRAEAG
-463 KLQNRGTGVIGQP
+463 LQNSGTGKITQP
-476 SLVAGPSPISRTA
+476 DLVSVLDASNPE
-489 LAVANLPLGANL
+489 LAVDAKQAMEALQ
-501 SADGKTYT
+501 TY
-509 LGALPTGWSYVAK
+509 
-522 GGDPIVPQ
+522 
-530 RSANGDLIEP
+530 
-540 LADQDGNPLARVMD
+540 
-554 EDGQPLEVNGQPVV
+554 
-568 APAMT
+568 
-573 LGNSNTVRLAY
+573 LGNGRLLEFG
-584 AAADGETYQFEL
+584 AAGNFSLPAGVTSVPDLAAGGFKSGQTNSVKLAFETGGYKYEL
-596 SMSGRPMAGDEFAL
+596 SVQLSGTPNAGDDFTL
-610 AFNQNGVSDN
+610 DFNQSGVSDN
-620 RNALKLVELQSKQTV
+620 RNALKLVDLQSKQTV
-635 GVTGGIAGSGFSFT
+635 GVSLDADGNVISGVSFT

-673 GAILKQATDNRD
+673 GSILKQATDNRD

>member
-22 TGHNISNVNTPGYSR
+22 TGHNITNVNTPGYSR

-61 VEVRRSYSEFL
+61 VDVRRTYSEFL
-72 TSQLRSSTSLS
+72 TSQLRSSTSLNR
-83 GDVEAYKSQIDQ
+83 DVEAYKSQIDQ

-105 GITPSLQKFFSAMQ
+105 GITPSLQKFFSALQ

-154 QNNFTNKQMSAV
+154 QNNFTNKQMAAV

-172 LAGSIGKLNESI
+172 LAGSIGSLNEAI

-219 DDSSFNIFIGSGQPL
+219 DDSSFNVFIGSGQPL
-234 VVGSA
+234 VVGSK
-239 VAKLEVVPG
+239 VARLEVVPG

-269 SQISGGELGGL
+269 SQITGGELGGL
-280 VRYRQEVLDSTMNS
+280 IRYREEVLDSTMNS
-294 LGRLALAVSDQVNT
+294 LGRLALSVSDQVNA

-314 DLKGQVGSALFGDY
+314 DLKGQVGSALFGNY

-337 VNAFAENTGNIQPE
+337 VNAFVGNSNAQP
-351 LYITASDLLTTS
+351 LMNITDTSVLTTS
-363 DYRVEFD
+363 DYLMEYD
-370 GAGYT
+370 GSSYKV
-375 ARRLSDGKAMTVSP
+375 RRLSDNQLMTVAENP
-389 AAPGAYPATLT
+389 VGTLSFT
-400 FSDPNVT
+400 DKNGW
-407 PPALPRDQ
+407 DQ
-415 GFELVIGSSP
+415 GFQVVLGNP
-425 AAGDKFSLQPTRRG
+425 APTAGDKFSLQPTRRG

-450 DQLAFAAPMRAES
+450 DQLAFAAPVRAQS
-463 KLQNRGTGVIGQP
+463 TLQNSGTGAIGQP
-476 SLVAGPSPISRTA
+476 NLLSAPSPIDPAA
-489 LAVANLPLGANL
+489 LAAAFEGLTLTY
-501 SADGKTYT
+501 DGSGLT
-509 LGALPTGWSYVAK
+509 LPT
-522 GGDPIVPQ
+522 P
-530 RSANGDLIEP
+530 
-540 LADQDGNPLARVMD
+540 
-554 EDGQPLEVNGQPVV
+554 
-568 APAMT
+568 APAGLVLSPSTVTAGQTNT
-573 LGNSNTVRLAY
+573 LNLTLTTGTAPNEQQYS
-584 AAADGETYQFEL
+584 FEFTL
-596 SMSGRPMAGDEFAL
+596 SGRPAAGDTFT
-610 AFNQNGVSDN
+610 FNYNQSGVSDN
-620 RNALKLVELQSKQTV
+620 RNALKLVDLQSKQTV
-635 GVTGGIAGSGFSFT
+635 GVTAGIAGSGFSFT

-712 IQVARSLFDTLISS
+712 IQVARSLFDTLIST

>member
-9 LSGLAAS
+9 LSGLSAS

-22 TGHNISNVNTPGYSR
+22 TGHNITNVNTPGYSR
-37 QDATQA
+37 QDASQA

-55 GSGTTL
+55 GSGTSL
-61 VEVRRSYSEFL
+61 VDVRRSYSEFL
-72 TSQLRSSTSLS
+72 TSQLRSSTSLNS
-83 GDVEAYKSQIDQ
+83 DVEAYKSQIDQ

-105 GITPSLQKFFSAMQ
+105 GITPSLQKFFSALQ

-154 QNNFTNKQMSAV
+154 QNSFTNKQMSAV

-172 LAGSIGKLNESI
+172 LAGSIGSLNEAI

-219 DDSSFNIFIGSGQPL
+219 DDSSFNVFIGSGQPL
-234 VVGSA
+234 VVGST

-269 SQISGGELGGL
+269 SQITGGELGGL
-280 VRYRQEVLDSTMNS
+280 IRYREEVLDSTMNS
-294 LGRLALAVSDQVNT
+294 LGRLSLAVSDQVNT
-308 QLGQGL
+308 QLRQGL
-314 DLKGQVGSALFGDY
+314 DLKGGVGETLFGNY
-328 NDPALAKLR
+328 NEPALAKLR
-337 VNAFAENTGNIQPE
+337 VNAFAGNSNAQPV
-351 LYITASDLLTTS
+351 LNITDTSVLTTS
-363 DYRVEFD
+363 DYLMEYDASGPKV
-370 GAGYT
+370 
-375 ARRLSDGKAMTVSP
+375 RRLSDNQLMTVTESP
-389 AAPGAYPATLT
+389 AGTL
-400 FSDPNVT
+400 SIADKNGV
-407 PPALPRDQ
+407 DQ
-415 GFELVIGSSP
+415 GFQVVLGNP
-425 AAGDKFSLQPTRRG
+425 APAVGDKFSLQPTRRG
-439 ASDIKA
+439 AADIKA

-450 DQLAFAAPMRAES
+450 DQLAFAAPVRAES
-463 KLQNRGTGVIGQP
+463 NLQNAGTGAIGQP
-476 SLVAGPSPISRTA
+476 DMTSGPSPISISALQGLFGSNGATLTFTEPDTVTITGGTA
-489 LAVANLPLGANL
+489 QFRSVDDSTTPPTVSYSATATIQPGQSNSLVVGDAN
-501 SADGKTYT
+501 
-509 LGALPTGWSYVAK
+509 
-522 GGDPIVPQ
+522 
-530 RSANGDLIEP
+530 
-540 LADQDGNPLARVMD
+540 
-554 EDGQPLEVNGQPVV
+554 
-568 APAMT
+568 
-573 LGNSNTVRLAY
+573 
-584 AAADGETYQFEL
+584 YQFEFSL
-596 SMSGRPMAGDEFAL
+596 SGTPKDNDRFAM
-610 AFNQNGVSDN
+610 AFNQSGVSDN
-620 RNALKLVELQSKQTV
+620 RNALKLVDLQTKQTV
-635 GVTGGIAGSGFSFT
+635 GVDAAVNGSGFSFT

-673 GAILKQATDNRD
+673 GSILKQATDNRD

>member
-22 TGHNISNVNTPGYSR
+22 TGHNITNVNTPGYSR

-61 VEVRRSYSEFL
+61 VDVRRTYSEFL
-72 TSQLRSSTSLS
+72 TSQLRSSTSLNR
-83 GDVEAYKSQIDQ
+83 DVEAYKSQIDQ

-105 GITPSLQKFFSAMQ
+105 GITPSLQKFFSALQ

-154 QNNFTNKQMSAV
+154 QNNFTNKQMAAV

-172 LAGSIGKLNESI
+172 LAGSIGSLNEAI

-219 DDSSFNIFIGSGQPL
+219 DDSSFNVFIGSGQPL
-234 VVGSA
+234 VVGSK
-239 VAKLEVVPG
+239 VARLEVVPG

-269 SQISGGELGGL
+269 SQITGGELGGL
-280 VRYRQEVLDSTMNS
+280 IRYREEVLDSTMNS
-294 LGRLALAVSDQVNT
+294 LGRLALSVSDQVNA

-314 DLKGQVGSALFGDY
+314 DLKGQVGSALFGNY

-337 VNAFAENTGNIQPE
+337 VNAFVGNSNAQP
-351 LYITASDLLTTS
+351 LMNITDTSVLTTS
-363 DYRVEFD
+363 DYLMEYD
-370 GAGYT
+370 GSSYKV
-375 ARRLSDGKAMTVSP
+375 RRLSDNQLMTVAENP
-389 AAPGAYPATLT
+389 VGTLSFT
-400 FSDPNVT
+400 DKNG
-407 PPALPRDQ
+407 RDQ
-415 GFELVIGSSP
+415 GFQVVLGNP
-425 AAGDKFSLQPTRRG
+425 APTAGDKFSLQPTRRG

-450 DQLAFAAPMRAES
+450 DQLAFAAPVRAQS
-463 KLQNRGTGVIGQP
+463 TLQNSGTGAIGQP
-476 SLVAGPSPISRTA
+476 NLLSAPSPIDPAA
-489 LAVANLPLGANL
+489 LAAAFEGLTLTY
-501 SADGKTYT
+501 DGSGLT
-509 LGALPTGWSYVAK
+509 LPT
-522 GGDPIVPQ
+522 P
-530 RSANGDLIEP
+530 
-540 LADQDGNPLARVMD
+540 
-554 EDGQPLEVNGQPVV
+554 
-568 APAMT
+568 APAGLVLSPSTVTAGQTNT
-573 LGNSNTVRLAY
+573 LNLTLTTGTAPNEQQYS
-584 AAADGETYQFEL
+584 FEFTL
-596 SMSGRPMAGDEFAL
+596 SGRPAAGDTFT
-610 AFNQNGVSDN
+610 FNYNQSGVSDN
-620 RNALKLVELQSKQTV
+620 RNALKLVDLQSKQTV
-635 GVTGGIAGSGFSFT
+635 GVTAGIAGSGFSFT

-712 IQVARSLFDTLISS
+712 IQVSRSLFDTLISI